1 MFALD
6 LLVIVFGTVAMVVL
20 IYYLYKILSYVR
32 ARIPEWEKQFF
43 GNTEIKGIDTDF
55 HYIS

>member
-1 MFALD
+1 MIILD
-6 LLVIVFGTVAMVVL
+6 LVVAVFVAVGMIVL
-20 IYYLYKILSYVR
+20 IYYLQKILSYIHS
-32 ARIPEWEKQFF
+32 RIPEWEKQFF